1 MSTDQFQF
9 LLLFVLQL
17 LNVLREV
24 RPVKVIVQ
32 LLLNVQ
38 HLFGDATEGLRDLMD
53 QLPVVVKV
61 IVGPRPQV
69 CLMAP
74 GSRTN
79 NNEKMSNMSLVL

>member
-1 MSTDQFQF
+1 MNPVSTNQFKF

-17 LNVLREV
+17 LNVLRQV

-38 HLFGDATEGLRDLMD
+38 HFFGDATEGLRDLMD

-61 IVGPRPQV
+61 ILGPRPQV
-69 CLMAP
+69 CLMAS
-74 GSRTN
+74 GSN
-79 NNEKMSNMSLVL
+79 KK